1 MFSVLT
7 VLAARTSTSKHC
19 HLGTVLVFKRLFKQA
34 ASVSIMCCSLFLDFR
49 EALGTGMKTVGQ
61 SQVNCLKRALS
72 SSERKGHSCDHFFF
86 SDEFL
91 GSLTQLLQGK
101 VPQLLL
107 FDVPQRLSHDDAPM
121 HQKLGPKKLVS
132 SPQVWCAGQ
141 CALSE
146 QAHPAF
152 SLEFRICYRSRGM
165 PLFAKANRVDSFMS
179 DQAGQLIVPA
189 NDSE

>member
-61 SQVNCLKRALS
+61 S
-72 SSERKGHSCDHFFF
+72 
-86 SDEFL
+86 
-91 GSLTQLLQGK
+91 QLLQGK